1 MLRAQ
6 ALHSTLMMIPPG
18 WYKVIEIG
26 ILEMQA
32 LLTFRALEVHRHQR
46 TQVALGVLV
55 GIEVAGEAPDW
66 QVVDSTNV
74 LLVGWVLALARYPN
88 GV

>member
-1 MLRAQ
+1 
-6 ALHSTLMMIPPG
+6 
-18 WYKVIEIG
+18 
-26 ILEMQA
+26 MQA
-32 LLTFRALEVHRHQR
+32 LLTFGALEVHRHQG

-55 GIEVAGEAPDW
+55 GIEVAGESPDW